1 MRVASWATPP
11 QFELREKAAPT
22 LHPASKRHPQAPFPS
37 PNGRHPTRIT
47 RVEAPACA
55 FLIEHKNSRISHSS
69 VRQSFMFSRI
79 SQVARHLSSAPVAV
93 TAARTTRRF
102 AFGSVM
108 APISADER
116 NARTIQTAACLIIGD
131 EVLGGKVDSP
141 SVASTCA
148 VLIQDV

>member
-1 MRVASWATPP
+1 
-11 QFELREKAAPT
+11 
-22 LHPASKRHPQAPFPS
+22 
-37 PNGRHPTRIT
+37 
-47 RVEAPACA
+47 
-55 FLIEHKNSRISHSS
+55 
-69 VRQSFMFSRI
+69 
-79 SQVARHLSSAPVAV
+79 
-93 TAARTTRRF
+93 
-102 AFGSVM
+102 M